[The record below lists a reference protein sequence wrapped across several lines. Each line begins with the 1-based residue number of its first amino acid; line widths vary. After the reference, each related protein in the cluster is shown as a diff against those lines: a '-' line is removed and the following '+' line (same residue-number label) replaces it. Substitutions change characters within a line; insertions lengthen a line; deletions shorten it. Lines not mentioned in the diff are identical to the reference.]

1 MNWDTCVKT
10 YLLMIVNGC
19 PKEWRPRICRHCVAE
34 AGFHRHGHYSRMLY
48 TLNEVL
54 EIIIF
59 RFKCKSCKKTFG
71 LLPSFAERHQSVA
84 VDVQEQVVGELDN
97 SVPLRVVAERLNLST
112 QPYSEKSLWRW
123 KKKWDRRRD
132 VLEPVYWQVIL
143 SRAPHVHLPRGS
155 ESPRGS
161 WGWLFL
167 AWRAVRD
174 HFTDNPR
181 VGCLQWL
188 LHLARLQAVAVW

>member
-19 PKEWRPRICRHCVAE
+19 PKEWRPTVCQHCGAAE
-34 AGFHRHGHYSRMLY
+34 AFHRHGLYSRMLY
-48 TLNEVL
+48 TLEDIL

-59 RFKCKSCKKTFG
+59 RFKCKRCKKTFG
-71 LLPSFAERHQSVA
+71 LLPSFVERHQSAA
-84 VDVQEQVVGELDN
+84 VDVQEQVVCALNNGVSLQ
-97 SVPLRVVAERLNLST
+97 VVAEQLDLST

-123 KKKWDRRRD
+123 KKKWDRRRA
-132 VLEPVYWQVIL
+132 VLEPVYWQAIL
-143 SRAPHVHLPRGS
+143 SQAPHIHLPRGS
-155 ESPRGS
+155 NSPRSS
-161 WGWLFL
+161 WGWLLL

-174 HFTDNPR
+174 YFTDNPQ

-188 LHLARLQAVAVW
+188 LYLARLQAVAVW